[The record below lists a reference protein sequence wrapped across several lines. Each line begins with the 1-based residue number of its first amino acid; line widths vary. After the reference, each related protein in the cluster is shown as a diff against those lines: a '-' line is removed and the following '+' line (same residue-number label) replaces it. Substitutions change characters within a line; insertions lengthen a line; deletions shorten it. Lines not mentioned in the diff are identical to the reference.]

1 MAGKRKGNDNNRYV
15 VPNSDRGS
23 WDVVKDHGR
32 ASFHSTRK
40 TDAQNRA
47 REITKNQGGGEL
59 QIRDE
64 RGRIIDSDTIA
75 PGRESNLR
83 DTKKAGPLDVREHRL
98 PRVDEH

>member
-15 VPNSDRGS
+15 VPNSDRGG
-23 WDVVKDHGR
+23 WDVVKEDHER

-40 TDAQNRA
+40 VDAQNRA
-47 REITKNQGGGEL
+47 REIIKNAGGGEL

-75 PGRESNLR
+75 PGHESKRR
-83 DTKKAGPLDVREHRL
+83 DTK
-98 PRVDEH
+98 